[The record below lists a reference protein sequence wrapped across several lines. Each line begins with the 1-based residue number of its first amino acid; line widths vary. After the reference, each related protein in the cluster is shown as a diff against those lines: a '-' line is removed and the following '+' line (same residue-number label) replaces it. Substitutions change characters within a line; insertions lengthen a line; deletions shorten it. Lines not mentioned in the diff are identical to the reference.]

1 MHSETYTPGY
11 SSGCSIHG
19 RTRAEIHGGFFL
31 PRLRAGWQVLDAGC
45 GPGTITMGLARAVSH
60 WMCDMTGI
68 DIEDSQFAGAREQAE
83 RESLN
88 VTFRKASVYELPF
101 EAGTFDAVFSQALL
115 EHLRDPGTALAEFRR
130 VLKPGGLIGVRAEDA
145 GGALIDAASD
155 GPAQAFAAYLA
166 IRRAIPKILT
176 TWAAN
181 SGGCCGK
188 PTSRLTA

>member
-1 MHSETYTPGY
+1 
-11 SSGCSIHG
+11 
-19 RTRAEIHGGFFL
+19 
-31 PRLRAGWQVLDAGC
+31 
-45 GPGTITMGLARAVSH
+45 MGLARAVSH

-166 IRRAIPKILT
+166 TRRAIPKILT